1 MKNLNKVTTEL
12 MNSSY
17 FKELTDKDDKRHRKF
32 IAKLQD
38 EVKGAPNN
46 KKFSNSE
53 LIFYDS
59 GDEHK

>member
-1 MKNLNKVTTEL
+1 

-17 FKELTDKDDKRHRKF
+17 FKELTEKDDKRHRKF